1 MEYIE
6 KLITYFTDLGVSRGV
21 AIAYLI
27 VTALIA
33 VMAVVALV
41 MRIVVVIKYYKGNH
55 MKTKSGKTSF
65 EVAREALDKAGL
77 QHVQVKKANIFRAFF
92 FGNCYS
98 ITKKTIF
105 LRRSIAKKD
114 SITAVGLALQ
124 KVGVAKMCEEGD
136 FKARTRSVMSILN
149 VFAPVLFIPV
159 VALGVV
165 IDILLLG
172 TLGIASIISLAV
184 GGFLVLTG
192 FIVTLLNIPV
202 ERNANKMAL
211 KVIDETKVLD
221 EEEREVVVKVFEAY
235 MIAYVCEFILAVLR
249 IVQYVLEIVMKVQIN
264 NKN

>member
-1 MEYIE
+1 MDYIE
-6 KLITYFTDLGVSRGV
+6 QLIGYFTDLGVSRGV

-33 VMAVVALV
+33 VMLVVALV
-41 MRIVVVIKYYKGNH
+41 MRIIVVIKYYKGNH

-77 QHVQVKKANIFRAFF
+77 SHIQVKKANIFRAFF

-105 LRRSIAKKD
+105 LRRSIANKD

-124 KVGVAKMCEEGD
+124 KVGVAKMCEAGD
-136 FKARTRSVMSILN
+136 FKARTRSIMSILN
-149 VFAPVLFIPV
+149 IFAPILFIPV
-159 VALGVV
+159 VAIGVIV
-165 IDILLLG
+165 DILLLG
-172 TLGIASIISLAV
+172 TLGIASVIALVI
-184 GGFLVLTG
+184 GIFLILSG

-202 ERNANKMAL
+202 EKKANDMAL

-235 MIAYVCEFILAVLR
+235 MIAYICEFILSVLR
-249 IVQYVLEIVMKVQIN
+249 IIQYVLEIVMKVQIN